1 MASRRRNQL
10 SGSCQRAK
18 DVPAPGRR
26 FDQPRGV
33 LSWALHHE
41 AGPAGQPLA
50 SSRFPVLR
58 CPPWDPVNV
67 EPGPFTSAHPGFHSA
82 HELSATPAPVRLPFP
97 LRKKSLSLSSQQ
109 RARSP
114 GDLCAVRRPP
124 SRKQLIRP
132 ELGLTL
138 AREAQRSPACVV
150 SPQYQHLA
158 YRSNVAHLDPVK
170 VDPRGQVSRV
180 EEHVVEA
187 WNLFLVQDDRDAP
200 AERVEDLQ

>member
-1 MASRRRNQL
+1 M
-10 SGSCQRAK
+10 G
-18 DVPAPGRR
+18 
-26 FDQPRGV
+26 
-33 LSWALHHE
+33 
-41 AGPAGQPLA
+41 
-50 SSRFPVLR
+50 
-58 CPPWDPVNV
+58 
-67 EPGPFTSAHPGFHSA
+67 PGPFASADPGFPSA

-114 GDLCAVRRPP
+114 GDPCAVRRPP
-124 SRKQLIRP
+124 SRKQLILP

-138 AREAQRSPACVV
+138 AREAQRSPAFGV

-180 EEHVVEA
+180 EEHAMEA
-187 WNLFLVQDDRDAP
+187 GSLLLVQDDRDTP
-200 AERVEDLQ
+200 AEQIEDLQ